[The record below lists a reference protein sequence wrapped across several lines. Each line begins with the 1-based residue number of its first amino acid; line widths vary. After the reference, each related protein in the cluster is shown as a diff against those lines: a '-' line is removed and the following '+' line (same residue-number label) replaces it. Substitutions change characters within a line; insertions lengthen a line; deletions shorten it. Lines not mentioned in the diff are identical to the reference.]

1 MFGWSWYY
9 LVYIH
14 GFSLMKIHVFVLLNT
29 SSIAVST
36 PLNTS
41 GYMSLLSNFF
51 WFSWYLSILA
61 RYIEPNFLAFYLL
74 NTSLKHRRFL
84 PSTPSRY
91 LSIHRVLILDIYL
104 IYWDAWFYIYLRIN
118 PISFLL
124 KHLNSSSTSLD
135 SLHLFSLKSIFQSHF
150 QPIPSFNS
158 LVSGLNLVFSS
169 THAFHAF
176 RPRFLNFFENFRVF
190 VFEIKLWV

>member
-14 GFSLMKIHVFVLLNT
+14 GFSLMKIHVSVLLNT
-29 SSIAVST
+29 SSIAVLT

-41 GYMSLLSNFF
+41 GHMSLLSNFF

-61 RYIEPNFLAFYLL
+61 RYIKPNFLTFYLL
-74 NTSLKHRRFL
+74 NTSSKHQRFL
-84 PSTPSRY
+84 RSTPPRY
-91 LSIHRVLILDIYL
+91 LLIHQVLILDICS
-104 IYWDAWFYIYLRIN
+104 IYQDAWFYIYLKIN
-118 PISFLL
+118 LVSFLL
-124 KHLNSSSTSLD
+124 KHLDSTSTSLD

-150 QPIPSFNS
+150 WPIPSFNS
-158 LVSGLNLVFSS
+158 LVSGLNLIFSS
-169 THAFHAF
+169 SHAF